1 MLENKYRWGK
11 KMSKAAK
18 AYSKTEVQTGITAA
32 DSNDLIIM
40 VYERLFDNL
49 KIGKKEL
56 ENGGYAIEVLSAA
69 HDLIQKGLLAC
80 LDYELGGE
88 IALNLG
94 LVYEWAMRNL
104 IAARIE
110 KSPLKIQEII
120 DVLTPLYEGWLS
132 INADHSI
139 KIGIPKLATK
149 NGEQVSRL

>member
-1 MLENKYRWGK
+1 
-11 KMSKAAK
+11 MSRAAR
-18 AYSKTEVQTGITAA
+18 AYKNTHVQTGVTAA

-40 VYERLFDNL
+40 IYERLFDNL
-49 KIGKKEL
+49 KKGKKEL
-56 ENGGYAIEVLSAA
+56 TDGSYAIEPLSAA

-80 LDYELGGE
+80 LDYKLGGE
-88 IALNLG
+88 IAINLS

-110 KSPLKIQEII
+110 KSPTKIQEII

-132 INADHSI
+132 INIDQSI
-139 KIGIPKLATK
+139 KTDLHKLPAI